1 MTWKRRGGGGRW
13 GGFGPADAA
22 IGAARHPDDE
32 ALYDR
37 LGDRHDAAMKR
48 MLRTPAPDLG
58 ALAVKLETLF
68 GEQVWEMRG
77 GALLLAAVL
86 RDARRFAG
94 S

>member
-1 MTWKRRGGGGRW
+1 LE
-13 GGFGPADAA
+13 
-22 IGAARHPDDE
+22 DE

-68 GEQVWEMRG
+68 GEQAWEMRG
-77 GALLLAAVL
+77 GELCLAAIL
-86 RDARRFAG
+86 GDARRLSG
-94 S
+94 G